1 MFHCRRIGSYVPD
14 LSPLDQAFYPD
25 DQLQVALMKTP
36 KIQPSKPERLDDRTP
51 QRDQHGLHEPQEPSS
66 ENAPKVSD
74 EESVNQE
81 EKMDH
86 EDTKDPVLRIG
97 DAGDYFGDPTPRISR
112 LTTLLAAQGARKM
125 LENTSAHRLKQYED
139 LSFNAPK
146 AATSADTSRPLYEP
160 WHQPEFLDVSRSW
173 RPSSEQAQNDALCD
187 DSGDSM
193 DHFMSKLEDLT
204 IQPARSQRCRVC
216 TACEHSGT
224 DSADILGPVAHQLE
238 VLKANTRHAETPGT
252 VSGDEPR
259 DTDLAG
265 PTP

>member
-1 MFHCRRIGSYVPD
+1 MN
-14 LSPLDQAFYPD
+14 
-25 DQLQVALMKTP
+25 TP
-36 KIQPSKPERLDDRTP
+36 EIQPSSPERLDDRTP
-51 QRDQHGLHEPQEPSS
+51 QRDQRGLYEPREPFS

-74 EESVNQE
+74 EEPVNQE

-86 EDTKDPVLRIG
+86 EDTKDRVLRVG

-112 LTTLLAAQGARKM
+112 LTTLLAAQGAHEM
-125 LENTSAHRLKQYED
+125 LENTSAQGLKQHKN
-139 LSFNAPK
+139 LSVNAPK
-146 AATSADTSRPLYEP
+146 AATSAETSRSLYVAC
-160 WHQPEFLDVSRSW
+160 HQPEFPDVSSSW
-173 RPSSEQAQNDALCD
+173 RPSSEQEQNDALCD

-204 IQPARSQRCRVC
+204 IQPASSQRCRVC
-216 TACEHSGT
+216 TACEHSST

-238 VLKANTRHAETPGT
+238 VLKVNTRHAETPVT

-259 DTDLAG
+259 YTDLAG